1 MVMMMKVVMLMM
13 MVISVVVNLVL
24 DTWRAC
30 LTASLVVVVVMFGI
44 ILLGDA
50 AVVGRRS
57 MEGPGAP
64 QTRRNVQIS
73 EVK

>member
-1 MVMMMKVVMLMM
+1 MLMM
-13 MVISVVVNLVL
+13 IVISVAVNLVL

-30 LTASLVVVVVMFGI
+30 LTASLVVVVVVMFGI

-57 MEGPGAP
+57 MEGP
-64 QTRRNVQIS
+64 
-73 EVK
+73 

>member
-1 MVMMMKVVMLMM
+1 MM

-30 LTASLVVVVVMFGI
+30 LTASLVVVVVVVMFGI
-44 ILLGDA
+44 ILLSDA

-57 MEGPGAP
+57 MEGP
-64 QTRRNVQIS
+64 
-73 EVK
+73 

>member
-1 MVMMMKVVMLMM
+1 MM

-30 LTASLVVVVVMFGI
+30 LTASLVVVVVVMFGI
-44 ILLGDA
+44 ILLCDA

-57 MEGPGAP
+57 MEGP
-64 QTRRNVQIS
+64 
-73 EVK
+73 